1 VSTLELDEQAVLDDG
16 RMLRLRRMR
25 DDDTDALRAMHHRLS
40 PRTVYQ
46 RFFAVL
52 PELTLEQAERFTH
65 VDGQTRVAI
74 VAEEPTGRLVAV
86 GRYDRLP
93 PDGRRAEVAFVV
105 LDEYQRHGLGT
116 VLAQHLVAH
125 AREEGVQTF
134 VADVLATNSAMFHV
148 FADTGLT
155 PVTTYDGGIAHLEMP
170 LPPLPAA

>member
-25 DDDTDALRAMHHRLS
+25 DDDTVALRAMHHRLS

-46 RFFAVL
+46 RFFAAL
-52 PELTLEQAERFTH
+52 PELSLEQAERFTH
-65 VDGQTRVAI
+65 VDGQMRVAL

-105 LDEYQRHGLGT
+105 LDEYQHHGLGT
-116 VLAQHLVAH
+116 VLARHLVTH

-134 VADVLATNSAMFHV
+134 VADVLATNAAMFHV

-155 PVTTYDGGIAHLEMP
+155 PVTTYDGGIAHLEMA
-170 LPPLPAA
+170 LPALPAA